1 MSEQPHIDRLIA
13 ATASTLQTVAPALP
27 TLASVREVMSSAN
40 EASRR
45 GYYLPDEDEAVRR
58 VFSTYLT
65 TRAALLSTLEDL
77 RPYALEEL
85 SQPHPK
91 RPEIFVV
98 AYCAACLLMRS
109 GRFLIDSF
117 RNERVIWKK
126 LDEAE
131 PRFGIPKKQFTKIYR
146 SLTSPAHI
154 WVFLEASRYWREN
167 KTDLVKQLG
176 DNPIVSPVLEMLI
189 AEEPWIETSK
199 EYYVS
204 RQLKYRL
211 HSFLRRNH
219 SGFKNVTF
227 AIFKVSGSLISEL
240 RMRWKRKRVTPG
252 VRRKLSK
259 LLRPGDVI
267 ITRHDDAASNLFL
280 PGFWPHGAL
289 YVGTE
294 TQRQGIGDE
303 LPMVESAD
311 LAADPICVLEARKDG
326 VLFRPLSDTLSV
338 DAVTVLR
345 PRLTPAQ
352 IREGIERA
360 ITHEGKPYDFEFDFR
375 RSDKLV
381 CTEVIYR
388 AFHGCGSIRFDL
400 KPRMG
405 RVCLSAEDLLDA
417 AIDRRFF
424 EVIAIYGVAGNRFA
438 TGERAMQLLVQ
449 SYRDPRQ
456 AAQLRNAANDDR
468 QP

>member
-1 MSEQPHIDRLIA
+1 MSEQPQIDNLIA
-13 ATASTLQTVAPALP
+13 GTSRALLTIAPTLP
-27 TLASVREVMSSAN
+27 TREAVEQVMTTAGKAK
-40 EASRR
+40 ER
-45 GYYLPDEDEAVRR
+45 GYFLPDEDEAVRSL
-58 VFSTYLT
+58 FAKYLT

-117 RNERVIWKK
+117 RKERVIWKK

-146 SLTSPAHI
+146 SLTSPHHI

-167 KTDLVKQLG
+167 KTELKKQLG
-176 DNPIVSPVLEMLI
+176 DDPNVKPVMDLLV

-199 EYYVS
+199 KYYAS
-204 RQLKYRL
+204 HQWKYRL
-211 HSFLRRNH
+211 HSFLRRNY

-227 AIFKVSGSLISEL
+227 AIFKVSGNLVAEM
-240 RMRWKRKRVTPG
+240 RMKWKRKRVTPG
-252 VRRKLSK
+252 VRRKLAK
-259 LLRPGDVI
+259 MLQPGDVI
-267 ITRHDDAASNLFL
+267 VTRHDDAASNLFL

-289 YVGTE
+289 YIGTE
-294 TQRQGIGDE
+294 SQRSRIGKE
-303 LPMVESAD
+303 LPKDAPNP
-311 LAADPICVLEARKDG
+311 AADPICVLEARKDG
-326 VLFRPLSDTLSV
+326 VLFRPLSDTLDV
-338 DAVTVLR
+338 DACTVLR
-345 PRLTPAQ
+345 PQLTPEQ

-375 RSDKLV
+375 RTDKLV

-388 AFHGCGSIRFDL
+388 AFHGCGRIRFDL

-405 RVCLSAEDLLDA
+405 RVCLSAEDLLDT
-417 AIDRRFF
+417 AIDANFF
-424 EVIAIYGVAGNRFA
+424 EVVAIYGVAGNRFA
-438 TGERAMQLLVQ
+438 QGERAKELLIA
-449 SYRDPRQ
+449 SYRDSIR
-456 AAQLRNAANDDR
+456 ACESD
-468 QP
+468 

>member
-1 MSEQPHIDRLIA
+1 MSEQPQIDRLIA
-13 ATASTLQTVAPALP
+13 GTSRALLTIAPSLP
-27 TLASVREVMSSAN
+27 TLETVEHVMATAG
-40 EASRR
+40 EATER
-45 GYYLPDEDEAVRR
+45 GYFLPDEDETVRS
-58 VFSTYLT
+58 VFATYLT

-117 RNERVIWKK
+117 RQERVIWKK

-146 SLTSPAHI
+146 SLTSPHHI

-167 KTDLVKQLG
+167 RTELLEQLG
-176 DNPIVSPVLEMLI
+176 DNPVVKPVLELLV

-199 EYYVS
+199 KYYAS
-204 RQLKYRL
+204 HQWKYRL
-211 HSFLRRNH
+211 HSFLRRNY

-227 AIFKVSGSLISEL
+227 AIFKVSGRLVAEL
-240 RMRWKRKRVTPG
+240 RMKWKRKRVTPG
-252 VRRKLSK
+252 VRRKLARI
-259 LLRPGDVI
+259 LRPGDVI
-267 ITRHDDAASNLFL
+267 VTRHDDAASNLFL

-289 YVGTE
+289 YIGTE
-294 TQRQGIGDE
+294 EQRHRIEGD
-303 LPMVESAD
+303 LPQDSDEA
-311 LAADPICVLEARKDG
+311 AADPICVLEARKDG
-326 VLFRPLSDTLSV
+326 VLFRPLSDTLNV
-338 DAVTVLR
+338 DACTVLR
-345 PRLTPAQ
+345 PRLTPTQ
-352 IREGIERA
+352 ILEGINRA

-388 AFHGCGSIRFDL
+388 AFHGCGPIRFDL

-405 RVCLSAEDLLDA
+405 RVCLSAEDLLDT
-417 AIDRRFF
+417 AIDANFF

-438 TGERAMQLLVQ
+438 LGDRAKELLAQ
-449 SYRDPRQ
+449 SYRDSRDRVKPQ
-456 AAQLRNAANDDR
+456 EAADESTLT
-468 QP
+468 